1 MVNITSIDALKR
13 AREEKTVKKELAY
26 EVAGEMLTTN
36 MTIDKGRGE
45 IIELTKP
52 IGEMVTSE
60 QGRKE
65 LIEKVVL
72 DTELGREEVPLLY
85 KPIYD
90 TISDPNLPQILDMKW
105 AQRGTVVFTEHF
117 EGEEVKFGSL
127 EAEHGPVARLSAY
140 TAGFEYTKEM
150 RIYNQTW
157 GFETMN
163 KAFGEA
169 YNALLNHI
177 HFAPIIGFDYKKENV
192 TQPVYVKPD
201 GTPGTKSEAHAILS
215 LRATIRQA
223 QKDTAKDKRK
233 GSVLL
238 VNSSH
243 EQDLLDA
250 LGRMEMQGTNF
261 EATTGITDI
270 IFYDGWET
278 TVSRKTTAYEGV
290 EDNVAYLIRPKAGF
304 KELVK
309 QELQVRAY
317 EGDPSRL
324 IEQQVIADTF
334 RGIYAAIEENVQQ
347 IKLPTL

>member
-1 MVNITSIDALKR
+1 MTNIISVDTLQEKR
-13 AREEKTVKKELAY
+13 SNVKKPVQF
-26 EVAGEMLTTN
+26 EVAGEMLKT
-36 MTIDKGRGE
+36 DFEVKDGRAKN
-45 IIELTKP
+45 IELTKP

-90 TISDPNLPQILDMKW
+90 TISDPNLPQVLDAKW
-105 AQRGTVVFTEHF
+105 AQRGTVVFTKHL
-117 EGEEVKFGSL
+117 EGQEVQFGST
-127 EAEHGPVARLSAY
+127 EAEYGPVARLLAY

-157 GFETMN
+157 GFEMMN

-177 HFAPIIGFDYKKENV
+177 HLSPVINFDYKADNTTKAVNIKADGSKG
-192 TQPVYVKPD
+192 TQSDKHY
-201 GTPGTKSEAHAILS
+201 ILS
-215 LRATIRQA
+215 LRETIRQA
-223 QKDTAKDKRK
+223 QKDAARDKRK
-233 GSVLL
+233 GTVLL
-238 VNSSH
+238 ISSMH
-243 EQDLLDA
+243 EQDLMDA
-250 LGRMEMQGTNF
+250 LSRFELQGTNF

-270 IFYDGWET
+270 IFYDGWDT
-278 TVSRKTTAYEGV
+278 TVSRKQTSYEGV
-290 EDNVAYLIRPKAGF
+290 PEDTAFLIRPKEGF

-334 RGIYAAIEENVQQ
+334 RGIYAAIEENVQK
-347 IKLPTL
+347 IELPKA